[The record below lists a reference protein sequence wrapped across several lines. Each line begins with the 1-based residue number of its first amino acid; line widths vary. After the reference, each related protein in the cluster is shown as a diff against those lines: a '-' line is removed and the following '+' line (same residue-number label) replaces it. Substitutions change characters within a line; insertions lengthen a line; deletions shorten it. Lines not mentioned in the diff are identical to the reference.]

1 MSKQKTV
8 STIRRELNP
17 EVYYKPSEIAKKK
30 WITSNGTGKASYYYI
45 LKLIR
50 NGKINARNFG
60 LGETNY
66 YRIRGSEILK
76 FLK

>member
-1 MSKQKTV
+1 MKQKTV

-17 EVYYKPSEIAKKK
+17 EVYYKPSEIARKR
-30 WITSNGTGKASYYYI
+30 WITSKGKGKASYYYI
-45 LKLIR
+45 LKLIK
-50 NGKINARNFG
+50 NGKIKARNFG

-66 YRIRGSEILK
+66 YRIRGMDILK